1 MKIEIINLYKQFNE
15 KVLFHN
21 FNAVIPSG
29 KMTGIYGASG
39 SGKTTLLNMIG
50 MIEPYSGTILFDG
63 KEITSNTERSR
74 MLAEKIG
81 FVFQNYGL
89 VDSMTVSEN
98 IRIMK
103 CMKDKKNQEKM
114 KDVLQELGLSGTENK
129 KVYELSGG
137 EQQRVAVAKII
148 LKNADLI
155 LADEPTASLDCENK
169 KYVLDLFRRFVEEGK
184 TVLIVSHDQEVIRQC
199 DAVINL

>member
-21 FNAVIPSG
+21 FSAVIPSG

-50 MIEPYSGTILFDG
+50 MIEPYSGMILFDG
-63 KEITSNTERSR
+63 KEITSNKERSR

-155 LADEPTASLDCENK
+155 LADEPTASLDYENK